1 MLYGRMLHKQFCIGE
16 NVAEMLDRALGLLD
30 HRPLS
35 SNRWSP
41 TTTIPCYVGC
51 MQRLEFYFDPSC
63 PFCWITSRWLLQVA
77 AERDLDITW
86 RPFSLAEKNDEVAN
100 DSSDKTSHGDLH
112 RTAHRIHRVIAAA
125 AKHGAAVIDLY
136 SAFGRPYHVD
146 GRDYDDALIAQVLAA
161 EGLPTDLAQAADET
175 SWDAYLRDETNS
187 AVAAVGED
195 TGVPIIV
202 FKLKN
207 GEKKGLYGPVLNNMP
222 NREDGL
228 ALWDGLRTLA
238 TVSAFYELKRMRPN
252 GLPDTSG
259 TEGI

>member
-1 MLYGRMLHKQFCIGE
+1 
-16 NVAEMLDRALGLLD
+16 
-30 HRPLS
+30 
-35 SNRWSP
+35 
-41 TTTIPCYVGC
+41 

-77 AERDLDITW
+77 DERDLDITW

-100 DSSDKTSHGDLH
+100 DRSDKTSHGDLH
-112 RTAHRIHRVIAAA
+112 RPAHRVHRVIAAA

-146 GRDYDDALIAQVLAA
+146 GREYDDALIAQVLVT
-161 EGLPTDLAQAADET
+161 EGLPTGLARAADET
-175 SWDAYLRDETNS
+175 SWDAYLRDETSS

-202 FKLKN
+202 FKLEN

-222 NREDGL
+222 NREDAL

-238 TVSAFYELKRMRPN
+238 PVSAFYELKRTRPD